1 MDKTARKRTL
11 AMHHMPFFTWK
22 FIHIIRVIAAVTQTS
37 CPKRR
42 KLCYTS
48 VPVKVAQYLLIVL
61 QILFQIGSWSKIAVN
76 CRIEL
81 HKNCAEIET

>member
-1 MDKTARKRTL
+1 MDKAARKRTL
-11 AMHHMPFFTWK
+11 AMHHMPFLTWK

-48 VPVKVAQYLLIVL
+48 VPVKVAQYFTYRSPNTFSDWVM
-61 QILFQIGSWSKIAVN
+61 V
-76 CRIEL
+76 
-81 HKNCAEIET
+81 KNCCKL